1 MIGYK
6 KFDLSMNG
14 VRTLS
19 DGNGTII
26 KNGIVQANNINA
38 NNINCDNITSNYLQQ
53 EITDLQTAT
62 FGITYNQGTD
72 TTTIDNNVSITK
84 KLYIGSYD
92 VETELND
99 INTELNLLADTSGNF
114 SNIQTALTGIT
125 YVSNVDATSIDNNV
139 VIQQPKA
146 LTLNG
151 QNVGQQIITLNNQMS
166 SLIDAS
172 GNVILENQV
181 NQNTNAINNLTSGN
195 NDMTMSNLLVKNSFN
210 CAINSTAPPSLLV
223 DVSNN
228 NMEVSAT
235 AYFAGQCSFDS
246 ILYMNSTTKYQ
257 NNTYSFSTITNNAQ
271 YPLPAFSSFTE
282 IADIALFQT
291 TINAQSN
298 LSINFT
304 YPLSTYIQ
312 ISKRA
317 GQPNYDLPFEIYN
330 NVSSII
336 IKVYDSNDN
345 FIANVPYTSL
355 GTNNQTQI
363 TVNTG
368 LYNNQFINFL
378 NICVR
383 VSNYVIP
390 NSTYQSVSKTYKF
403 RILFNTSFTIYPPNG
418 LAWGQEIAE
427 PVNYILFSWTTQQ
440 TFADSSPAVLAVVST
455 QPTYEYKA
463 PFMTLIDTV
472 PTKSFMNMI
481 ADYITCNYK
490 PRFIKD
496 WFSVSANNPYTIDL
510 TNNSGLSYVFDHQCQ
525 FQAINTTIDASNFM
539 PHIKILFRVDANTTD
554 FYDITGHNMNT
565 NFDNGFCIA
574 WSKNLRQLR
583 IRTGD
588 LNVAVI
594 YNFQSSSYIS
604 YTSGQYKVLIY

>member
-14 VRTLS
+14 IRTLS

-53 EITDLQTAT
+53 EIADLQLAT
-62 FGITYNQGTD
+62 VGITYNQPSD
-72 TTTIDNNVSITK
+72 TTTIDNNLTITK

-92 VETELND
+92 LETELND
-99 INTELNLLADTSGNF
+99 INTELNLLSDTSGNF
-114 SNIQTALTGIT
+114 SQIQTALTGIT
-125 YVSNVDATSIDNNV
+125 YVANVDATSIDNNV

-166 SLIDAS
+166 SLIDTS

-195 NDMTMSNLLVKNSFN
+195 NDMTMNNLLVKNSFK
-210 CAINSTAPPSLLV
+210 CAIDNITPPSLFV

-235 AYFAGQCSFDS
+235 SYFAGQCSFDS
-246 ILYMNSTTKYQ
+246 VLYMNSTTRYE
-257 NNTYSFSTITNNAQ
+257 NNTYSFSTITNNVSVN
-271 YPLPAFSSFTE
+271 LPAYSGFTE
-282 IADIALFQT
+282 IADIPLFQI

-298 LSINFT
+298 LAVNFS

-317 GQPNYDLPFEIYN
+317 GQPNYNLPFDIYN
-330 NVSSII
+330 NVSSIF

-345 FIANVPYTSL
+345 FIANVPYTNL
-355 GTNNQTQI
+355 GLNIATHI

-368 LYNNQFINFL
+368 LYDNQFINFL
-378 NICVR
+378 NICLR

-390 NSTYQSVSKTYKF
+390 NSTYQTVSKTYKF
-403 RILFNTSFTIYPPNG
+403 RILFNTDFTIYPPSG
-418 LAWGQEIAE
+418 LGWGQVIAD
-427 PVNYILFSWTTQQ
+427 PVNYTLFSWTTQQ
-440 TFADSSPAVLAVVST
+440 TFVDSSPAVLTVVST

-463 PFMTLIDTV
+463 PFMTLIDPE
-472 PTKSFMNMI
+472 PTKSFMNML

-496 WFSVSANNPYTIDL
+496 WFGVSANSPYDVDL
-510 TNNSGLSYVFDHQCQ
+510 TNNNGLSYVLDHQCQ
-525 FQAINTTIDASNFM
+525 FQTINTSIDASNYI
-539 PHIKILFRVDANTTD
+539 PHTRILFRADANTVY
-554 FYDITGHNMNT
+554 FYDIAGQNINT
-565 NFDNGFCIA
+565 SFDNGYTIA
-574 WSKNLRQLR
+574 WSKDLRKLK
-583 IRTGD
+583 IRTGQV
-588 LNVAVI
+588 NVAVI
-594 YNFQSSSYIS
+594 FNFETGTHTSYP
-604 YTSGQYKVLIY
+604 SGQYKVLVY